1 MPIFFNMSGIPG
13 DATHAGYQGWM
24 DIQSMT
30 WNVSRN
36 VNTLA
41 GVAAN
46 REASEPTISE
56 VTLTKISDSSTTS
69 LFQKACTGTS
79 GVLAKIDL
87 VTTGNAGVKYLEYT
101 LHDALIAGY
110 TVGSSGDRPTESIA
124 LNFTQMDVTYFPFDQ
139 NNQAGAPMRA
149 TYNVA
154 TAEVS

>member
-1 MPIFFNMSGIPG
+1 MPIFFYMDGVPG
-13 DATHAGYQGWM
+13 DATQAGYQGWM

-46 REASEPTISE
+46 REASEPSISE

-69 LFQKACTGTS
+69 LFQQACTGTA
-79 GVLAKIDL
+79 GKTAKIDL

-110 TVGSSGDRPTESIA
+110 TVGSSGDRPTESIS
-124 LNFTQMDVTYFPFDQ
+124 LNFTQMDVTYIPFDQ
-139 NNQAGAPMRA
+139 NNQAQSPMRA
-149 TYNVA
+149 SYNVA
-154 TAEVS
+154 TAQVS

>member
-1 MPIFFNMSGIPG
+1 MPIFFKMDGVPG
-13 DATHAGYQGWM
+13 DATQAGYQGWM

-69 LFQKACTGTS
+69 LFQQACTGTA
-79 GVLAKIDL
+79 GKTATIDL
-87 VTTGNAGVKYLEYT
+87 VTTGNAGVKYLE
-101 LHDALIAGY
+101 
-110 TVGSSGDRPTESIA
+110 SIS
-124 LNFTQMDVTYFPFDQ
+124 LNFTRMDVTYIPFDH
-139 NNQAGAPMRA
+139 NNTAQSPMRA
-149 TYNVA
+149 SYDVA
-154 TAEVS
+154 TAQVS